1 MRRNSSFFWASD
13 ALRNLET
20 DDDDDDDSVL
30 NDELE
35 PVFSQN
41 TSDSTTQVGFFL
53 EAQHAAAAT
62 METALSAD
70 EESQPLILS
79 SAKTTGGYGSNGPQ
93 QSFEAISEGQQP
105 QHHRFVFTHQE
116 FGQGIRSPAQSSS
129 KTRQSINR
137 RKSTTQPCVPVLRF
151 QVV

>member
-20 DDDDDDDSVL
+20 DDDDDDDDDAVL

-35 PVFSQN
+35 PVSSQD
-41 TSDSTTQVGFFL
+41 TSDSTTQVGICL
-53 EAQHAAAAT
+53 EAQHAAA
-62 METALSAD
+62 METTLSAD

-79 SAKTTGGYGSNGPQ
+79 RAKPTGGYGSSNGPQ
-93 QSFEAISEGQQP
+93 GSVEAISEGQQP
-105 QHHRFVFTHQE
+105 PRRFVFTRQE
-116 FGQGIRSPAQSSS
+116 FGQGIRISAHSSS
-129 KTRQSINR
+129 KSLQSMNR
-137 RKSTTQPCVPVLRF
+137 KKSMQPCVIRF